1 MGNTAQDIIGF
12 IGGAQTLIEKFPMNI
27 LNGVKGKTYT
37 SVIDFVLDILHA
49 LGVNDRII
57 IKKIIQKLFKVPK
70 FDETSSDV
78 MKQISEMDLESE
90 FLNKIED
97 NIKVLI
103 SNILT
108 AILSCSVSPCIPYKF
123 MDKYKGEI
131 LDGGF
136 MSVPLNLID
145 YSGMLNICPLDK
157 LGKNYYN
164 NHDDSLTVNTLYKS
178 YDLNSFIW
186 YSLNRGITIPQK
198 EKNKMVWDNR
208 YELLNSDTVKRESN
222 YDWNEWL
229 NSKTDSEDELK
240 LPNDKNGEL
249 FPIMQLERDDYFN
262 NEKRLKVYISS
273 QTYYNEGKLNKTI
286 YRFNSDY
293 LKSIRILSS
302 KSIITNIM
310 QELLGGLFLS
320 NPINYSINTTIIDAQ
335 INQII
340 KKAMESDDT
349 EINDCYYSFSNDE
362 YNEMLEQTMLMK
374 YNAKALNSETNGA
387 VQIDK
392 DEILN
397 ALNNISNAA
406 TSHEKIET
414 ITKTIYDITA
424 IPAKDGAIIE
434 SDKLGLT
441 YNNSWL
447 NELIKSI
454 VRPIVRSIMSPQVM
468 LLLVINMEVVGLL
481 DTNKLNDNN
490 YVMSLIINKIIA
502 MVKSIIFII
511 KDMIVT
517 YLLEL
522 FYEDIK
528 PLINKYMAYLAL
540 EQMEDWLRLLI
551 LVKES
556 LPRFDLNLIFGLK
569 NKYGVNVIDDVNY
582 ADIYNSSNNI
592 QNIPLKNSPC

>member
-12 IGGAQTLIEKFPMNI
+12 IGGSQTLIEKFPMNI

-49 LGVNDRII
+49 LGVNDRTI
-57 IKKIIQKLFKVPK
+57 IKKIIQKLFKVPN

-78 MKQISEMDLESE
+78 MKQISKIDLESE

-97 NIKVLI
+97 NVKVLI

-123 MDKYKGEI
+123 MDIYKGEI

-136 MSVPLNLID
+136 ISVPLNLID

-164 NHDDSLTVNTLYKS
+164 NHDDTLTVNTLYKS

-186 YSLNRGITIPQK
+186 YSLNRGVTKPQK

-208 YELLNSDTVKRESN
+208 YELLNSDTVKRKSN
-222 YDWNEWL
+222 DDWNEWL
-229 NSKTDSEDELK
+229 NSKTNDEDELK

-249 FPIMQLERDDYFN
+249 FPIMQLEREDYFN
-262 NEKRLKVYISS
+262 NEKRLRVYISS

-481 DTNKLNDNN
+481 DTNKLDDNN